1 MFNQMQ
7 SGGGMMGKVFGS
19 SAKLLPDPYNGPA
32 MGANTGMFNSG
43 SSGLMSKPTYQ
54 NWLNSPGGRAAY
66 PQQGGGMQ
74 QPQQPRMGTGQYFG
88 PGGPP
93 KINMPGQ
100 PMPGMGGGMGRQVM
114 PGQPPSW
121 GAGGIG
127 GGMGGNGGFNPG
139 AGNQDFLK
147 QLINP
152 SGGMGYLGGS
162 QTFDESTGQYRQPGQ
177 QMDRLRQQYPNTGMM
192 G

>member
-19 SAKLLPDPYNGPA
+19 SAKALPDPYNGPA
-32 MGANTGMFNSG
+32 MGANTGMFNGG

-66 PQQGGGMQ
+66 PQQGGGDQ
-74 QPQQPRMGTGQYFG
+74 LRTGQYFG

-100 PMPGMGGGMGRQVM
+100 PMPGMGNGGFGRQVM
-114 PGQPPSW
+114 PGQNPGLGW
-121 GAGGIG
+121 GAGGMG
-127 GGMGGNGGFNPG
+127 GGMGGNTGFNPG

-147 QLINP
+147 QIMNP
-152 SGGMGYLGGS
+152 SGGMSYLGGS

-177 QMDRLRQQYPNTGMM
+177 AMDKLRSVWG
-192 G
+192 